1 MVMRTVCILKFI
13 QEWAYLPNEEGFLP
27 SNIHAA
33 ATAELTTY
41 AGECE
46 FATMSKS
53 YDAGH

>member
-1 MVMRTVCILKFI
+1 MRTVCILKFI